1 MRSLARLTISVVA
14 GFAFAGCGAHG
25 ALSALPGD
33 AAFGGAERRAALDN
47 RTGGGQELLYATDA
61 HNVLVYSYPNGK
73 KVNHVRRRPGVLPDA
88 DCADGNG
95 NVYVLFDFI
104 LTSGNTWID
113 EYAHGG
119 TKSIRSLFDY
129 GDPNTSCS
137 ADPVSGD
144 LAVTGAH
151 TYVKIWKRGSNS
163 GTVYQLPAGF
173 FPYACAYD
181 NHGNLFVDGSQTRK
195 SEDHVSLVELPKRSG
210 TFVRIGLPRTRIAT
224 LGWLQWDGK
233 YLAFGNSGKKA
244 YRVYRLAVSG
254 MKARVAQTVHLDAAA
269 RVPSFWIQG
278 KTIVGGGYVW
288 NYPAG
293 GKPIVTI
300 GAGASGGV
308 AVSVPPRL

>member
-1 MRSLARLTISVVA
+1 MRSTARLALNVVA
-14 GFAFAGCGAHG
+14 VFLFAGCGA
-25 ALSALPGD
+25 S
-33 AAFGGAERRAALDN
+33 FGGAQPRVAPDN
-47 RTGGGQELLYATDA
+47 ETSGGQDLLYATES
-61 HNVLVYSYPNGK
+61 HNVFIYTYPDGK
-73 KVNHVRRRPGVLPDA
+73 KVKHIRRRPGVIPEA
-88 DCADGNG
+88 DCTDSNG

-119 TKSIRSLFDY
+119 TKSIRNLFDY
-129 GDPNTSCS
+129 GDYNTSCS

-151 TYVKIWKRGSNS
+151 TDVKIWKRGSNS
-163 GTVYQLPAGF
+163 GTSYQLPAGF
-173 FPYACAYD
+173 FPYACTYD
-181 NHGNLFVDGSQTRK
+181 DHGNLFVDGSKARK
-195 SEDHVSLVELPKRSG
+195 SERHVSLVELPKGSS
-210 TFVRIGLPRTRIAT
+210 TFVRIGLPRTRITT
-224 LGWLQWDGK
+224 LGWLQWDGQ
-233 YLAFGNSGKKA
+233 YLAFGNSGNNA

-254 MKARVAQTVHLDAAA
+254 MKARVAETVHLDAAA
-269 RVPSFWIQG
+269 RARLFWIQG

-308 AVSVPPRL
+308 AVSVPPRR